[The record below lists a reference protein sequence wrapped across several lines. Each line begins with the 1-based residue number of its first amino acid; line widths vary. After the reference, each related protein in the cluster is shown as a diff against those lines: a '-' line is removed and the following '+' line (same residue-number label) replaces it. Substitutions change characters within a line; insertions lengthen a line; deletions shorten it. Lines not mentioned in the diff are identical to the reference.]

1 MRSIIVFLFLT
12 TLFFSC
18 VKDSEPTF
26 TQEEL
31 QRKVDSAYQERLI
44 LLKKQAA
51 EDYKN
56 RLPIEL
62 KIKKDSLLNI
72 QYEIPQIP
80 VLNNSDFSE
89 EDSFSD
95 SLQK

>member
-1 MRSIIVFLFLT
+1 MRSVIIFLFLA
-12 TLFFSC
+12 TLFSSC
-18 VKDSEPTF
+18 VKDNEPTF

-31 QRKVDSAYQERLI
+31 QKKVDSAYQERLI

-51 EDYKN
+51 EDFKN

-72 QYEIPQIP
+72 QYDIPQIP
-80 VLNNSDFSE
+80 VLKNADLPE
-89 EDSFSD
+89 QDSITD
-95 SLQK
+95 SL